1 MNDVGPKLR
10 VDKYLL
16 ELHPE
21 LNRSE
26 ITRLIKNNNLKINGQ
41 RTLKTAFKIN
51 PENDL
56 IELDIPAIKIIKYTD
71 QVPVILYEDS
81 NVLVLDKPA
90 GMLVHAKGKIA
101 DEKTLLDFIKPKLN
115 FPAIN
120 NRSGIVHRLDRA
132 TSGVIITA
140 KNATTLKFL
149 QKQFE
154 SRKVIKKYLAVI
166 KGSIDPKEAEIDM
179 PIQRNPKRPQTFR
192 VHNAGKSALTA
203 YKVLKEGNSWSLLEL
218 YPKTGRT
225 HQLRVHLKAIG
236 HPIVGD
242 YLYNEAPSD
251 SRMMLHASE
260 LSIRLPGED
269 QLRTFKSKTPNEF
282 NKLVSKQSE

>member
-1 MNDVGPKLR
+1 MIDVGPKVR

-26 ITRLIKNNNLKINGQ
+26 ITRLIKQNNLKINGQ
-41 RTLKTAFKIN
+41 KSLKTAFKIS

-56 IELDIPAIKIIKYTD
+56 IELNIPAIKIVKYTD
-71 QVPVILYEDS
+71 QVPATLFEDD
-81 NVLVLDKPA
+81 NVLILDKPA
-90 GMLVHAKGKIA
+90 GMLVHAKGKIPN
-101 DEKTLLDFIKPKLN
+101 EKTLLDFIKPKLN
-115 FPAIN
+115 FPEVN
-120 NRSGIVHRLDRA
+120 NRTGIVHRLDRA

-140 KNATTLKFL
+140 KNAATLKFL

-166 KGSIDPKEAEIDM
+166 KGSIDPKEGEIDM

-192 VHNAGKSALTA
+192 VHNAGKSAMTS
-203 YKVLKEGNSWSLLEL
+203 YRILKEGNSNSLLEL
-218 YPKTGRT
+218 SPKTGRT

-242 YLYNEAPSD
+242 YLYNEITSD

-260 LSIRLPGED
+260 LSIRLPGEN
-269 QLRTFKSKTPNEF
+269 QLRTFKSKTPSEF
-282 NKLVSKQSE
+282 NKLVSKQ